1 MTYKGFKTISS
12 LDVKGKKVLLR
23 VDLNSEIINK
33 KPIISQ
39 RIIEHAKTIKE
50 LKKRQAKVIII
61 AHQSRKGKKDFTSL
75 REHSKLLNRL
85 VKVKFVHDIIGKKA
99 EKEITNLKKGE
110 AILLENIRFLK
121 EEYKPT
127 KDNKIINFFKDKIE
141 IYINDA
147 FSICHR
153 NETSIVS
160 LPKIIKEKAIGRV
173 LENELKQIEKI
184 KVDDENTLFILGG
197 NKVEDIILLIN
208 KKNILSTGVL
218 ALLCLK
224 SKGQKLGL
232 EDKILREE
240 EKFILE
246 IKRNL
251 KNIKVPKD
259 MAININGKREEIDI
273 GKFPVKYEA
282 LDIGKE
288 TIKFYEEEISKAD
301 KIFWKGTAGDCSRKE
316 FCLGTKRLLKAMEN
330 SKAFCIV
337 AGGHS
342 GTEVDRY
349 KINKDK
355 LGYVSLSG
363 GSLVHYIA
371 KKRLPG
377 LEALKIR

>member
-208 KKNILSTGVL
+208 KKNI
-218 ALLCLK
+218 
-224 SKGQKLGL
+224 
-232 EDKILREE
+232 
-240 EKFILE
+240 
-246 IKRNL
+246 
-251 KNIKVPKD
+251 
-259 MAININGKREEIDI
+259 
-273 GKFPVKYEA
+273 
-282 LDIGKE
+282 
-288 TIKFYEEEISKAD
+288 
-301 KIFWKGTAGDCSRKE
+301 
-316 FCLGTKRLLKAMEN
+316 
-330 SKAFCIV
+330 
-337 AGGHS
+337 
-342 GTEVDRY
+342 
-349 KINKDK
+349 
-355 LGYVSLSG
+355 
-363 GSLVHYIA
+363 
-371 KKRLPG
+371 
-377 LEALKIR
+377 

>member
-99 EKEITNLKKGE
+99 EK
-110 AILLENIRFLK
+110 
-121 EEYKPT
+121 
-127 KDNKIINFFKDKIE
+127 DKIE

-208 KKNILSTGVL
+208 KKNI
-218 ALLCLK
+218 
-224 SKGQKLGL
+224 
-232 EDKILREE
+232 
-240 EKFILE
+240 
-246 IKRNL
+246 
-251 KNIKVPKD
+251 
-259 MAININGKREEIDI
+259 
-273 GKFPVKYEA
+273 
-282 LDIGKE
+282 
-288 TIKFYEEEISKAD
+288 
-301 KIFWKGTAGDCSRKE
+301 
-316 FCLGTKRLLKAMEN
+316 
-330 SKAFCIV
+330 
-337 AGGHS
+337 
-342 GTEVDRY
+342 
-349 KINKDK
+349 
-355 LGYVSLSG
+355 
-363 GSLVHYIA
+363 
-371 KKRLPG
+371 
-377 LEALKIR
+377 